1 MFAQRLRELRK
12 QHKLTQQQLAD
23 ATGVG
28 RATLAHYEAGTSEPG
43 LTNLIKLADF
53 FDVTLDYLAGRPTQL
68 CFYFGQEGQGLD
80 QS

>member
-1 MFAQRLRELRK
+1 MFAQRLKQLRQ

-43 LTNLIKLADF
+43 LTNLIKLADYF
-53 FDVTLDYLAGRPTQL
+53 GISLDSLAGRPTQL
-68 CFYFGQEGQGLD
+68 HFSFGQEGTGPD